1 MQQSQFRLSVFL
13 DKIFTIFPSQKMA
26 RVILLLCCFVGG
38 YFISI
43 GIGALHHGVG
53 TGVADLPIVEPPP
66 QPVEITILAAGDNL
80 LHDTISKAAKQAD
93 GTYDYK
99 PIYQFVKERISEAD
113 IAFVNQET
121 PTNPNKGPSGY
132 PSFNA
137 PPSAVDAL
145 IDAGFDVVNFANN
158 HIMDTGAKGVTAT
171 YEVWANHPNVQ
182 ITGIFGSEEERNT
195 KVVIEEREGFR
206 FAFLSYT
213 YGTNGI
219 PVKEPWQVALIDMDA
234 VKADI
239 ARAKTQADF
248 VIVNYHWGDEYHL
261 SPNSTQISI
270 AQETADAGAD
280 LILGGHPHVIQPIAN
295 VTAADGRTVPVV
307 YSLGNF
313 ISSQKKTDTLLGAMV
328 EITISGLKD
337 KPESLA
343 VSSVKALPIVQHY
356 EKGYCNYRIYLLSD
370 YTSELAKKHLA
381 NRLGAKID
389 VSYYQSLAEKI
400 FAGYL

>member
-1 MQQSQFRLSVFL
+1 M
-13 DKIFTIFPSQKMA
+13 
-26 RVILLLCCFVGG
+26 LCCFVGG
-38 YFISI
+38 YFISM
-43 GIGALHHGVG
+43 GIGALRDGVG
-53 TGVADLPIVEPPP
+53 QAADELPIVEPAP

-99 PIYQFVKERISEAD
+99 PIYQFVKERISGAD

-121 PTNPNKGPSGY
+121 PTNPNRGPSGY

-158 HIMDTGAKGVTAT
+158 HIMDTGAKGVAAT
-171 YEVWANHPNVQ
+171 YEVWANHPTVQ
-182 ITGIFGSEEERNT
+182 ITGIFGDEEERNS
-195 KVVIEEREGFR
+195 KIVIEEREGFR

-219 PVKEPWQVALIDMDA
+219 PVKQPWQVALIDMDA
-234 VKADI
+234 IKSDI
-239 ARAKTQADF
+239 TRAKAQADF

-261 SPNSTQISI
+261 SPNSNQTSI
-270 AQETADAGAD
+270 AQQTADAGAD
-280 LILGGHPHVIQPIAN
+280 LILGGHPHVIQPIEN
-295 VTAADGRTVPVV
+295 VTTADGRTVPVV

-328 EITISGLKD
+328 EITISGVEGQ
-337 KPESLA
+337 PESL
-343 VSSVKALPIVQHY
+343 SISNIKALPLVQHY
-356 EKGYCNYRIYLLSD
+356 EKGYRNYRIYLLSD
-370 YTSELAKKHLA
+370 YTPELAKKHLA
-381 NRLGAKID
+381 NGLGAKID
-389 VSYYQSLAEKI
+389 ISYYQSLAEKI

>member
-1 MQQSQFRLSVFL
+1 MQQSQSRFSDVF
-13 DKIFTIFPSQKMA
+13 DKIFSVLPSHKMA
-26 RVILLLCCFVGG
+26 RIILLLCCFVGG
-38 YFISI
+38 YLISL
-43 GIGALHHGVG
+43 GIGALRDGAA
-53 TGVADLPIVEPPP
+53 TGGENLPIVDNTP

-80 LHDTISKAAKQAD
+80 LHDTVSRDARQAD
-93 GTYDYK
+93 GSYDYK
-99 PIYQFVKERISEAD
+99 PIYQFVKERIGQAD

-121 PTNPNKGPSGY
+121 PTNPNRGPSGY

-158 HIMDTGAKGVTAT
+158 HIMDTGAKGVTVT
-171 YEVWANHPNVQ
+171 YEVWANHPTVQ
-182 ITGIFGSEEERNT
+182 ITGIFGSQEERDS
-195 KVVIEEREGFR
+195 KIVIEEREGFR
-206 FAFLSYT
+206 FAFLGYT

-219 PVKEPWQVALIDMDA
+219 PVKQPWQVALIDMDA
-234 VKADI
+234 IKADI
-239 ARAKTQADF
+239 ARAKNQADF

-261 SPNSTQISI
+261 SPNSNQTSI

-280 LILGGHPHVIQPIAN
+280 LILGGHPHVIQPIGS

-328 EITISGLKD
+328 EITVSGVKDDPASLKI
-337 KPESLA
+337 
-343 VSSVKALPIVQHY
+343 SSVKALPTVQHY
-356 EKGYCNYRIYLLSD
+356 EKGYHNYRVYLLSD
-370 YTSELAKKHLA
+370 YTPELAKKHLA
-381 NRLGAKID
+381 NSLGAKID
-389 VSYYQSLAEKI
+389 VTYYQSLAEKI